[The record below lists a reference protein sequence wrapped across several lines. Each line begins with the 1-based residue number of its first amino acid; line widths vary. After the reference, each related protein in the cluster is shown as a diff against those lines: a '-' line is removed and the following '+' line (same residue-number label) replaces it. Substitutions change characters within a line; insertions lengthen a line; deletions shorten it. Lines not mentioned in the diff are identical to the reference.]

1 MMTASINKV
10 TRVAKR
16 FIPLCLFVL
25 LALNASATRPRG
37 GWHVHTLPDGTKVSV
52 ALRGDASFHYYESAE
67 GQCYMAAEDGTLVP
81 VGTLQLTQARARA
94 KVRAQLPS
102 LKTDWDSTRI
112 YRQAVVLVSFADTD
126 FSTDDPVSVYHRML
140 NEHGYNEGK
149 GLGCVADYFR
159 DQSGGLFNIQFDV
172 FGPYKASGNARSYAS
187 TAPSLFREA
196 VLSTIT
202 TSGQDFSVYDW
213 DGNGV
218 VEQVVIIYAGYGAN
232 DGTDASAGSIWPHT
246 SSFSAIS
253 CNDGELRLMNYSAS
267 AERWGNDKLC
277 GIGTICHEFSHSLG
291 LPDIYPVDSSTDEY
305 SVVDEWDLMDGGNF
319 VNNGWCPP
327 NYSMTEKM
335 LLGWAHPV
343 ELTDT
348 TIVRDMLPVSEGGV
362 VYQVKYD
369 DHEYSL
375 LENRQWSGW
384 DARLPG
390 HGLLIVHVDYS
401 PSMWKNNR
409 VNNDANHHRYDIFHA
424 DNRTYN
430 DWDLIVGEGSSKVG
444 GHSRY
449 LSGSPYPYVNEEEGI
464 SNNELTDESVPAA
477 LVFGEAGFMSRPIF
491 NVRESADG
499 TISFGF
505 LTDVDPDA
513 SAILPTEW
521 QTVSD
526 SLQRPACD
534 LLGRP
539 ATHSRLQV
547 KQGRKI
553 IVSK

>member
-1 MMTASINKV
+1 MTTLSINKL
-10 TRVAKR
+10 TKVAKR
-16 FIPLCLFVL
+16 FSPLCLFVL
-25 LALNASATRPRG
+25 LALSASAARPRG
-37 GWHVHTLPDGTKVSV
+37 GWHVHRLTDGTQVSV
-52 ALRGDASFHYYESAE
+52 VLRGDDSFHYYESAD
-67 GQCYMAAEDGTLVP
+67 GQCYMAAEGGALVP
-81 VGTLQLTQARARA
+81 TGALQLSQARSRA
-94 KVRAQLPS
+94 KGRAQLPS
-102 LKTDWDSTRI
+102 IKTDWDSTRI

-126 FSTDDPVSVYHRML
+126 FSMDDPVAAYHRIF
-140 NEHGYNEGK
+140 NEHGYNGGK
-149 GLGCVADYFR
+149 GPGCVADYFR
-159 DQSGGLFNIQFDV
+159 DQSGGLFNVQFDI
-172 FGPYKASGNARSYAS
+172 FGPYKASGDARSYANS
-187 TAPSLFREA
+187 ASSLFREA

-218 VEQVVIIYAGYGAN
+218 VEQVTIVYAGYGAN
-232 DGTDASAGSIWPHT
+232 DGTDASTGCIWPHT

-253 CNDGELRLMNYSAS
+253 CNDGELRLMNYTAS

-291 LPDIYPVDSSTDEY
+291 LPDIYPVDSSTNEY

-319 VNNGWCPP
+319 INNGWCPP

-335 LLGWAHPV
+335 LLGWAYPV

-362 VYQVKYD
+362 AYLVRYD
-369 DHEYSL
+369 AQEYYM
-375 LENRQWSGW
+375 LENRQWTGW

-390 HGLLIVHVDYS
+390 HGLLIAHVDYS
-401 PSMWKNNR
+401 SSIWKGNR
-409 VNNDANHHRYDIFHA
+409 VNNDADHHRYDIFHA
-424 DNRTYN
+424 DNRTYH
-430 DWDLIVGEGSSKVG
+430 DWELIVGDGSVRVG

-449 LSGSPYPYVNEEEGI
+449 LSGSPYPYVDEEEGTV
-464 SNNELTDESVPAA
+464 NCELTDESVPAA
-477 LVFGEAGFMSRPIF
+477 VVFGEAGFMSKPIY

-505 LTDVDPDA
+505 LTDADPDA

-521 QTVSD
+521 ASASHSHLRQGY
-526 SLQRPACD
+526 D

-539 ATHSRLQV
+539 AHHSRLQV
-547 KQGRKI
+547 SQGRKV
-553 IVSK
+553 IVSN